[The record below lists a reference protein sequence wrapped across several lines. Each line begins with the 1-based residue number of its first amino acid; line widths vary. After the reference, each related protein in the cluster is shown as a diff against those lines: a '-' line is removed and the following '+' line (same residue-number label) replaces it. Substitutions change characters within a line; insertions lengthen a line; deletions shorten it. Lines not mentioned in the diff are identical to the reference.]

1 MNGIFEVIAK
11 VSILAAMVILVAAG
25 TLAIRRSGGWPGILL
40 LVGAS
45 ISLLCYIL
53 ITLGFPA
60 VPGPLEEQRT
70 GFYVYIAEAK
80 YTLLPIGHLISA
92 LGVLGLVR
100 NRS

>member
-11 VSILAAMVILVAAG
+11 ISILSAMIILIAAG
-25 TLAIRRSGGWPGILL
+25 TIAVRRSGGWPGILI

-60 VPGPLEEQRT
+60 NPGVLKEQDT
-70 GFYVYIAEAK
+70 AFYVYITEAK

-100 NRS
+100 KRS